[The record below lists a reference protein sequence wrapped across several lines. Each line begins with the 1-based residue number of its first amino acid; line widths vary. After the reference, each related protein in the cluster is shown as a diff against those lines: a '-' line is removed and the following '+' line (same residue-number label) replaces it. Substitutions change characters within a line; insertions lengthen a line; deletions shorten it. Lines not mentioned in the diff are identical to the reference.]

1 MDPVW
6 ELHKISASR
15 SLRGPSFQ
23 IAPGPVGR
31 GHDVLDSGAG
41 FFGEKRAKLGKRQ
54 PAPEASLT
62 PAPSKIERPKPKAK
76 GKGKG
81 KSDAPEESNLPA
93 ASN

>member
-1 MDPVW
+1 MFRIR
-6 ELHKISASR
+6 ELDDFA
-15 SLRGPSFQ
+15 
-23 IAPGPVGR
+23 
-31 GHDVLDSGAG
+31 
-41 FFGEKRAKLGKRQ
+41 EKRAKLGKRQ
-54 PAPEASLT
+54 PAPEVYLT